1 MFQVMTANGTQES
14 EQVTGHSISSY
25 EAGTTWSY
33 VLKTDNTKTYF
44 IGLEQLTGGGALTA
58 ATHAYSIAKLG

>member
-1 MFQVMTANGTQES
+1 M
-14 EQVTGHSISSY
+14 
-25 EAGTTWSY
+25 
-33 VLKTDNTKTYF
+33 LKTDNTKTYF